1 MCRKAY
7 VNYESCQNLKIVNI
21 CVWWYGSSIH
31 INFPFCIFLPCVIQG
46 DTSKDV
52 IKDKKRMSFIK
63 RKFLCLLA
71 ISFTDGSSMRRKS
84 KRRVKKYTKYV
95 GKRQTW
101 NLSLRWINILRQ
113 WRIDF
118 KTIFI
123 IHRITCIKRLTI
135 VRIQFYVFFC

>member
-31 INFPFCIFLPCVIQG
+31 INFPFCIFLPYVIQG

-101 NLSLRWINILRQ
+101 NLSLRWINNLRQ

>member
-7 VNYESCQNLKIVNI
+7 VNYESFQNLKIVNI
-21 CVWWYGSSIH
+21 SVWWYGSSIH
-31 INFPFCIFLPCVIQG
+31 INFPFCIFLPYVIQG

-113 WRIDF
+113 WRIAS
-118 KTIFI
+118 K
-123 IHRITCIKRLTI
+123 RICMTQGRYIANLTLVSYI
-135 VRIQFYVFFC
+135 GRFY

>member
-1 MCRKAY
+1 MCRKAHI
-7 VNYESCQNLKIVNI
+7 NYEWCQNLKIVHI

-31 INFPFCIFLPCVIQG
+31 INFPFCIFLPYVIQG

-113 WRIDF
+113 WRIVF
-118 KTIFI
+118 KTVFI
-123 IHRITCIKRLTI
+123 IQLRDTTYIWW
-135 VRIQFYVFFC
+135 FD

>member
-1 MCRKAY
+1 MWRKANR
-7 VNYESCQNLKIVNI
+7 NYELCQNLKIVHI

-31 INFPFCIFLPCVIQG
+31 INFPFCIFLPYVIQG

-101 NLSLRWINILRQ
+101 NLSLKWINILRQ

-118 KTIFI
+118 KMLFM
-123 IHRITCIKRLTI
+123 IHR
-135 VRIQFYVFFC
+135 RIYAKVSPNM